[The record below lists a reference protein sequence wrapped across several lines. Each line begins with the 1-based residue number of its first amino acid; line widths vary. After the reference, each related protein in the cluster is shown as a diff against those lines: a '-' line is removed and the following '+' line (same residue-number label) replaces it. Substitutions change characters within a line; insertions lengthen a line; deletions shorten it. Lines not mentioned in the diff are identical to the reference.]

1 MAEHASS
8 VFPQILK
15 NIEEL
20 LTKAQNLAE
29 ENKFPL
35 KELMEMFEIFQSMIA
50 KEYREATDLARRF
63 GNAVVNFIWGS
74 LFNSYL
80 ALKATLSCD
89 STLVSGVENAQ
100 KEESSVNIPDAMK
113 LKFED
118 GKYYIEQAK
127 KCIKNIDKRLPSLL
141 DKVRV
146 NFF

>member
-20 LTKAQNLAE
+20 LTKAQNLTE
-29 ENKFPL
+29 ENKFPQ
-35 KELMEMFEIFQSMIA
+35 KELMEMFEIFQSMRA
-50 KEYREATDLARRF
+50 EEYREATDLARRF
-63 GNAVVNFIWGS
+63 GNAVVKFIWGS

-89 STLVSGVENAQ
+89 SILVSSMENAQ
-100 KEESSVNIPDAMK
+100 KEESSVNIPEAMK
-113 LKFED
+113 LKIEN

>member
-20 LTKAQNLAE
+20 LTKAQNLTE
-29 ENKFPL
+29 ENKFPQ
-35 KELMEMFEIFQSMIA
+35 KELMEMFEIFRSMIA
-50 KEYREATDLARRF
+50 EEYRAATDLARRF
-63 GNAVVNFIWGS
+63 GNAVVKFIWGS

-80 ALKATLSCD
+80 ALKATLSCH
-89 STLVSGVENAQ
+89 SILVSSMENPQ
-100 KEESSVNIPDAMK
+100 KEESSVNIPEAMK
-113 LKFED
+113 LKIEN

>member
-20 LTKAQNLAE
+20 LTKAQNLTE
-29 ENKFPL
+29 ENKFPQ
-35 KELMEMFEIFQSMIA
+35 KELMEMFEILQSMRA
-50 KEYREATDLARRF
+50 EEYREATDLARRF
-63 GNAVVNFIWGS
+63 GNAVVKFIWGS

-89 STLVSGVENAQ
+89 SILVSGMENAQ

-113 LKFED
+113 LKIED
-118 GKYYIEQAK
+118 VKYYIEQAK